1 MGRDTITQ
9 ETVETIKETGRRKIE
24 KGRMRLVDG
33 GGHRRFH
40 HKRGSGGELSSSFVP
55 FIDIVSLC
63 RCEGEA
69 VGVNKIQ
76 KPLPE
81 HREKGGRKRIQLGS
95 RTREEA
101 VESCLQASSPS
112 STSSLSVGVKVKR

>member
-69 VGVNKIQ
+69 DKESKVWEGVFNLEYESII
-76 KPLPE
+76 PAFLYE
-81 HREKGGRKRIQLGS
+81 S
-95 RTREEA
+95 RVCIEY
-101 VESCLQASSPS
+101 ESSSVIPPPP
-112 STSSLSVGVKVKR
+112 VRR